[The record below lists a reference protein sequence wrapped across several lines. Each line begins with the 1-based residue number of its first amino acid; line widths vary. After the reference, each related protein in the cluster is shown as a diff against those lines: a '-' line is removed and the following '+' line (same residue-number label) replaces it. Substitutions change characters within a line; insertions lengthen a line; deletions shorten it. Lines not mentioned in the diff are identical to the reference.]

1 MKSTGFCKGYEV
13 NIDDAS
19 PQGSKAEATNKHLF
33 RDFSLPLRISCVSEG
48 HVPAWMSVAFTS
60 TNALLGTGDVSTL
73 VLLSPVKALA
83 QLLEILFLIRTIHWY
98 KSRLGQHLTAK
109 ELAKPLLI

>member
-1 MKSTGFCKGYEV
+1 M

-19 PQGSKAEATNKHLF
+19 PQGSKAEATNKHLL
-33 RDFSLPLRISCVSEG
+33 RDFSLPLRITCVSEG
-48 HVPAWMSVAFTS
+48 HMPDWMSVTSTS

-73 VLLSPVKALA
+73 ISLSPVKALA
-83 QLLEILFLIRTIHWY
+83 QLLEILFLIGTIHWY
-98 KSRLGQHLTAK
+98 KSRLGQHLTAE